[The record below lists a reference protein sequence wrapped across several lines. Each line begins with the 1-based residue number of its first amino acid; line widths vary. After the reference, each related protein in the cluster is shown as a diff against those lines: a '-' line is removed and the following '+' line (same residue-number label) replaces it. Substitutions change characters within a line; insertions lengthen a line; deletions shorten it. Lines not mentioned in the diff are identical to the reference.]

1 MNRGDPQCRWTGKLL
16 IWLLMISLQ
25 MVDDQVRTVQADLE
39 RTAVDRTIIIQR
51 QIDAYTRCASPAFP
65 VICSGWGSSVWSAHS
80 LHQQS

>member
-1 MNRGDPQCRWTGKLL
+1 MNSCRCAGKLL

-65 VICSGWGSSVWSAHS
+65 VIWSSWGSSVRSAHS
-80 LHQQS
+80 LHQRSYE